1 MAKFTLKQ
9 LSERAKVAS
18 RAKKAYKMPSGLR
31 KSYSKQKT
39 LYFKGPKGFQYGE
52 GSEAAFVKTVKKAQE
67 KFGKKHVAIA
77 HQNNPSNSTSAFVER
92 MSKKHGFTLDP
103 PQPVENFGKTDG
115 YKVREKHIQKAV
127 DNNRIIPLSFDK
139 DGRIG
144 AGKKNQGLF
153 DKVRMQHLKITK
165 ETVTNSKGKQ
175 VSKFRK
181 SKVGKNTQQNT
192 ALQAIIDERQDVKTN
207 PAEVQATD
215 EFLTEKQNYIKSKG
229 NESGKINA
237 HYAVEDGIAPEEG
250 TTVRKEI
257 DDYNESA
264 KPRKKVIVNKPRIP
278 FSHDVG
284 YGPTNRRKTFAET
297 PGKGKPQII
306 KLPDLADTSTDR
318 RFIENFD
325 EVIDHVASLAKGKK
339 QGEALINYSQ
349 EDTTNKKNVPK
360 DAVNK
365 GTLLT
370 NTKTAPKS
378 TRLNSNVLESE
389 FTQSEKPENV
399 RVKSIKEFTDTSMDV
414 NSSSDKTKS
423 GSGMGTHKKSHLEQI
438 EFEDKQDLKNLEKH
452 IKKIRNNSSVRTN
465 VHSRKRKDATLISE
479 VPDSIAFEAVGDKPG
494 EGVKL
499 TKNARSKTSFDTTLK
514 DVPLPKTNRADKVNK
529 VKAEVANIDDTQKYA
544 KKMHGQQITKSKGFT
559 KGRLGSWAG
568 KANWVGGVVLGGII
582 SSLFSKSTLKAKG
595 IDKPSSK
602 QLAHQAAADYI
613 GSPRVLGGVGEKK
626 GYLQKVGLTK
636 KGVSGKRRASGPI
649 KGAGGDST
657 PYAAITRF
665 FSSSKKNA
673 FNKRPR
679 N

>member
-1 MAKFTLKQ
+1 MAKLTLKQ
-9 LSERAKVAS
+9 LSERAKEAS
-18 RAKKAYKMPSGLR
+18 RATKAYKMPSGLR

-67 KFGKKHVAIA
+67 KFGKKYVAIA

-115 YKVREKHIQKAV
+115 YKVREEHIQKAV
-127 DNNRIIPLSFDK
+127 DKNRIIPLSFDK

-153 DKVRMQHLKITK
+153 DKVRLQHLKITK

-181 SKVGKNTQQNT
+181 SKVGKNTQHNT

-297 PGKGKPQII
+297 PGKGKPLTV

-325 EVIDHVASLAKGKK
+325 QEVDEVAKLSKGKK
-339 QGEALINYSQ
+339 QGEALINYSIQ
-349 EDTTNKKNVPK
+349 DITNKKNVPK
-360 DAVNK
+360 GAVNI

-370 NTKTAPKS
+370 STVPKEGF
-378 TRLNSNVLESE
+378 NESFKFEADAE
-389 FTQSEKPENV
+389 FTQDDKPENV
-399 RVKSIKEFTDTSMDV
+399 RKKSIKELTDTSLDID
-414 NSSSDKTKS
+414 SLDDKS
-423 GSGMGTHKKSHLEQI
+423 GGSGYHVDKKSHLEQI
-438 EFEDKQDLKNLEKH
+438 ELEDKQDLKNLEKH
-452 IKKIRNNSSVRTN
+452 IKKIKNNSSVRTN

-529 VKAEVANIDDTQKYA
+529 VKAEVADTDDTRKYA
-544 KKMHGQQITKSKGFT
+544 KKMHGQQTTKPKGFT
-559 KGRLGSWAG
+559 RGRLGSWAG
-568 KANWVGGVVLGGII
+568 KANWVGGFFLGGII
-582 SSLFSKSTLKAKG
+582 SSLFSRSNLQAKG
-595 IDKPSSK
+595 IKQPSSK
-602 QLAHQAAADYI
+602 QLAQQVAADFV
-613 GSPRVLGGVGEKK
+613 GNQRVYGGVGEKK
-626 GYLQKVGLTK
+626 GWVQKVSLTK
-636 KGVSGKRRASGPI
+636 KGVDGKRRASGPI

-657 PYAAITRF
+657 PYAAITRY
-665 FSSSKKNA
+665 FSPSKKNA
-673 FNKRPR
+673 FKNRAR